1 MKHFLLPLFLSV
13 CFAIFGQVPQGINY
27 QAVVR
32 NQSGL
37 TINNSPVG
45 LQLSIFQNSTTNS
58 PVYVETHSPV
68 TSSLGL
74 VNVVIGQGTSL
85 SGAFGNIDWSQ
96 GPYFMEIGIDINGGS
111 NFVSIGSQQLMSVP
125 YALYAENAGNPGLP
139 GPTGATGPIGLTGP
153 AGATGATG
161 PQGPIGLTGAQGI
174 QGDTGPQGE
183 QGPIGLT
190 GATGPQGPIGL
201 TGPAGAT
208 GAQGPQGP
216 IGLTGAQGIQGDT
229 GPQGPIGLTGL
240 TGNQGIQGVA
250 GSSAYQIA
258 VANGYSGTESQWLT
272 SLVGATGAQGIQG
285 ATGPQGPIG
294 LTGPTG
300 NQGIQGVA
308 GSSAYQIAVANGYSG
323 TEAQWLTSLVG
334 ATGVQGIQGA
344 TGLQGPIGLTGA
356 QGIQGDT
363 GPQGEQGP
371 IGLTGATGATG
382 PQGPIGLTGPT
393 GNQGIQGVAGSSAYQ
408 IAVANGY
415 SGTEAQWLTSLV
427 GATGVQGIQGIAGT
441 NGLNALI
448 KTTIEAAGSN
458 CTNGGTKIETGLDAN
473 ANGVLENSEV
483 NTSQTQYVCNA
494 VGVSVA
500 SSHGTWSNTT
510 SSFFTVPPGIS
521 SLVANFQGASAGAG
535 GSAQFIGNFNYF
547 RFGGAGGAT
556 TLVKLL
562 ILNVNGGDVLTIDN
576 NVSGSN
582 SNVNVTCYSCGTGC
596 NTSCTG
602 GTGGASSNTN
612 LYLNGTII
620 ATISGATG
628 GGGGIVGNGISN
640 GGITGAAGTPGQLT
654 FINNGVIQISQTSSI
669 GNSSLTIDY

>member
-1 MKHFLLPLFLSV
+1 MKHFLLPLFLNV

-139 GPTGATGPIGLTGP
+139 GPTGATGATGPQGPIGLTGPAGATGATGLQGPIGLTGP

-161 PQGPIGLTGAQGI
+161 PQGPIGLTGPAGAT
-174 QGDTGPQGE
+174 GATGP
-183 QGPIGLT
+183 QGPIGLTGLAGATGATGPQGLIGLTGPAGAT

-201 TGPAGAT
+201 TGPTGAT
-208 GAQGPQGP
+208 
-216 IGLTGAQGIQGDT
+216 
-229 GPQGPIGLTGL
+229 
-240 TGNQGIQGVA
+240 
-250 GSSAYQIA
+250 
-258 VANGYSGTESQWLT
+258 
-272 SLVGATGAQGIQG
+272 G

-344 TGLQGPIGLTGA
+344 TGLQGPIGLTGPA
-356 QGIQGDT
+356 GAI
-363 GPQGEQGP
+363 GPQGEQG
-371 IGLTGATGATG
+371 
-382 PQGPIGLTGPT
+382 
-393 GNQGIQGVAGSSAYQ
+393 V
-408 IAVANGY
+408 
-415 SGTEAQWLTSLV
+415 E
-427 GATGVQGIQGIAGT
+427 GT

-448 KTTIEAAGSN
+448 KTTAEAAGTN

-473 ANGVLENSEV
+473 ANGVLDGGEV
-483 NTSQTQYVCNA
+483 NVSQTNYVCNGGGSNA
-494 VGVSVA
+494 GPVIHGSQIFLTDGFFVCQNSGIYNIVVWGA
-500 SSHGTWSNTT
+500 SGGNGGNTSSH
-510 SSFFTVPPGIS
+510 P
-521 SLVANFQGASAGAG
+521 L
-535 GSAQFIGNFNYF
+535 
-547 RFGGAGGAT
+547 
-556 TLVKLL
+556 
-562 ILNVNGGDVLTIDN
+562 
-576 NVSGSN
+576 
-582 SNVNVTCYSCGTGC
+582 TGC
-596 NTSCTG
+596 ASTMLGGIG
-602 GTGGASSNTN
+602 GTGGYIELIFNAQPGDTLFFQIPSQGTN
-612 LYLNGTII
+612 GGSCNAGCVGSACCGTRPSGQNG
-620 ATISGATG
+620 GATKIGINSNLLTDYSILVSG
-628 GGGGIVGNGISN
+628 GSGGTGSYISCGDSGGAGVAGSN
-640 GGITGAAGTPGQLT
+640 GSITYSTN
-654 FINNGVIQISQTSSI
+654 FINQGFTTLSDGLAVCKFGLCPGPGRILIKW
-669 GNSSLTIDY
+669 